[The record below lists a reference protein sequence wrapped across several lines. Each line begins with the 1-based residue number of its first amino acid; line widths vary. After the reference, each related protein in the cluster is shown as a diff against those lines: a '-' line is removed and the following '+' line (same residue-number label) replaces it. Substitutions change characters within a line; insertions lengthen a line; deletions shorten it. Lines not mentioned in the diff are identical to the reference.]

1 MQPFKRGDIVRQ
13 PRPGIFK
20 YDYFHVDQ
28 AHENGGL
35 AVIGDADGRKYG
47 LSADL
52 SELATLKDLVTDRE
66 ARQRADQARRGGK

>member
-1 MQPFKRGDIVRQ
+1 MQRFKRGDIVRQ
-13 PRPGIFK
+13 PCPGIFK

-35 AVIGDADGRKYG
+35 TVIGDANGRTYG

-52 SELATLKDLVTDRE
+52 SEMATLKDLVADRE
-66 ARQRADQARRGGK
+66 ARQRATEARRGG